1 MQTRLVPE
9 VLATPAGRD
18 AEAILRS
25 CVHCGF
31 CNATCPTYQLR
42 GDELDGP
49 RGRIYLVKQM
59 LEGAPPTASTAL
71 HLDRCLT
78 CLACETTCPSGV
90 RYHHLAEYGRAAIEA
105 AGVRP
110 WHQRVARA
118 ALRAV
123 LPHRNRLRV
132 LLAFGRALRPVLPA
146 RLAVKLPRP
155 VPRARPV
162 PAPRHARRLLL
173 LEGCVQPLWNPNI
186 DAAARRVFDRLGVSL
201 LPVNEVSC
209 CGAIHHHNGD
219 GATAKAIAR
228 RNIDAWWPAIEAG
241 ADGILIT
248 ASGCGAH
255 IKDYGHLL
263 ADDAAYA
270 DKAAR
275 VSALAQDPA
284 GAIAP
289 AQIAALHLNAGERVA
304 FHAPCTLQHA
314 LRLGGR
320 AEALLKAAGFELA
333 PVADAH
339 LCCGSA
345 GTYAL
350 LQPALATALRD
361 RKLAA
366 LGHGN
371 PTRILTA
378 NIGCLAHLQAG
389 TALPIVH
396 WLEAIDSLMAREGVL

>member
-49 RGRIYLVKQM
+49 RGRIYLVKQL

-90 RYHHLAEYGRAAIEA
+90 RYHHLAEYGRAVVEA
-105 AGVRP
+105 ARVRP
-110 WHQRVARA
+110 WHQRALRA

-132 LLAFGRALRPVLPA
+132 LLALGRALRPLLPA
-146 RLAVKLPRP
+146 PLAAKLPRP
-155 VPRARPV
+155 APHARAV

-201 LPVNEVSC
+201 VPVKEVGC

-219 GATAKAIAR
+219 SATAKAIAR

-241 ADGILIT
+241 AEGVLVT

-255 IKDYGHLL
+255 IKDYGHML
-263 ADDAAYA
+263 ADDPAYA
-270 DKAAR
+270 AKAAR
-275 VSALAQDPA
+275 ISELAQDPA

-289 AQIAALHLNAGERVA
+289 AQMAALQLKAGERVA

-320 AEALLKAAGFELA
+320 TEALLQAAGFELA
-333 PVADAH
+333 PVAEAH

-366 LGHGN
+366 LGQGN

-396 WLEAIDSLMAREGVL
+396 WLEAVDSLMARDDAL

>member
-1 MQTRLVPE
+1 MQTRLAPE

-49 RGRIYLVKQM
+49 RGRIYLVKQL

-90 RYHHLAEYGRAAIEA
+90 RYHHLIEYGRAEVEA
-105 AGVRP
+105 ARVRP
-110 WHQRVARA
+110 WHQRTLRA

-123 LPHRNRLRV
+123 LPYRNRLRV
-132 LLAFGRALRPVLPA
+132 LLALGRALRPLLPA
-146 RLAVKLPRP
+146 RLAAKLPRTA
-155 VPRARPV
+155 PRARAL
-162 PAPRHARRLLL
+162 PAPRHARRMLL

-201 LPVNEVSC
+201 VPVQEVTC

-219 GATAKAIAR
+219 STTAKSIAR

-241 ADGILIT
+241 VEGILVT

-263 ADDAAYA
+263 ADDPAYA

-284 GAIAP
+284 GVIAP
-289 AQIAALHLNAGERVA
+289 AQIAALKLHAGERVA
-304 FHAPCTLQHA
+304 FQAPCTLQHA
-314 LRLGGR
+314 LRLGAR
-320 AEALLKAAGFELA
+320 AEALLQAAGFELA
-333 PVADAH
+333 PVAEAH

-366 LGHGN
+366 LGQGN

-389 TALPIVH
+389 TTLPIVH
-396 WLEAIDSLMAREGVL
+396 WLEAIDSLMAREGAL

>member
-9 VLATPAGRD
+9 ILATPAGRD

-49 RGRIYLVKQM
+49 RGRIYLVKQL

-90 RYHHLAEYGRAAIEA
+90 RYHHLIDYGRAAVEA
-105 AGVRP
+105 ACVRP
-110 WHQRVARA
+110 WHQRALRA
-118 ALRAV
+118 SLRAV
-123 LPHRNRLRV
+123 LPYRNRLRV
-132 LLAFGRALRPVLPA
+132 LLALGRALRPLLPA
-146 RLAVKLPRP
+146 PLAAKLPRP
-155 VPRARPV
+155 APHARAV
-162 PAPRHARRLLL
+162 PAPRHARRMLL

-201 LPVNEVSC
+201 VPVQEVSC

-219 GATAKAIAR
+219 SPTAKVIAR

-241 ADGILIT
+241 AEGILVT

-263 ADDAAYA
+263 ADDPAYA

-275 VSALAQDPA
+275 VSELAQDPA

-289 AQIAALHLNAGERVA
+289 AQIAALQLHAGERVA
-304 FHAPCTLQHA
+304 FQAPCTLQHA

-320 AEALLKAAGFELA
+320 AEALLQAAGFELA
-333 PVADAH
+333 PVAEAH

-345 GTYAL
+345 GTYAV

-366 LGHGN
+366 LGQGN

-389 TALPIVH
+389 TTLPIVH
-396 WLEAIDSLMAREGVL
+396 WLEAIDSLMAREGAL